1 MPQTFIEGN
10 LTFDFPDIWQIYRLG
25 ETSFYQRHFQHFCIV
40 PGGDGGCKEVDFLG
54 YDPVA
59 LALWF
64 VEVKDYRVQ
73 QRTKPID
80 LADEIAL
87 KVRDSLALLRVA
99 PVRDAAQPVNGR
111 LSARDFARASTPA
124 ASLRV
129 VLHCELPAHQSRLFP
144 GVKDSA
150 NLQQKLS
157 TKLRQ
162 VDPHAIFVD
171 RNSNKVPWAVH

>member
-1 MPQTFIEGN
+1 MSQTFTEGH
-10 LTFDFPDIWQIYRLG
+10 LTFEFPDAWQICRPG
-25 ETSFYQRHFQHFCIV
+25 ETSYYVRHFQHFCTF
-40 PGGDGGCKEVDFLG
+40 PGSDGGCKEMDFLA
-54 YDPVA
+54 YDPISLV
-59 LALWF
+59 LWL
-64 VEVKDYRVQ
+64 VEVKDYRAQ

-99 PVRDAAQPVNGR
+99 PVRDAAMLANGR
-111 LSARDFARASTPA
+111 LQARDFARASIPA

-129 VLHCELPAHQSRLFP
+129 VLHCEIPAHPSRLFP
-144 GVKDSA
+144 GIRDSA

-162 VDPHAIFVD
+162 VDPHAVFVD
-171 RNSNKVPWAVH
+171 RNSNKVPWVVH